1 MKYLHPEKVTIAVG
15 GNPDEIKEDMKQ
27 FGDVEVFDDVE

>member
-15 GNPDEIKEDMKQ
+15 NADEIKEDMKQ